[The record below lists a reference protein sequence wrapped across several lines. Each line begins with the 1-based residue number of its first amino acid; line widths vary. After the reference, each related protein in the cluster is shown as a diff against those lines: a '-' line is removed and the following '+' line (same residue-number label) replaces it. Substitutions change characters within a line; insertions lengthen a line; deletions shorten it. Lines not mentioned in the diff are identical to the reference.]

1 MVNITLHGDKWVV
14 KIVCTQC
21 RERRIIQSHH
31 RTKPWVAVESVAKT
45 SARTLGWKVT
55 NETAIC
61 GKCRRSK

>member
-1 MVNITLHGDKWVV
+1 MVNITLHGDKWVA

-31 RTKPWVAVESVAKT
+31 RTKPRVAVESVAKT